1 MTKINRA
8 ASRPSTMCG
17 MADDP
22 LVAES
27 RARVAALRAQL
38 ESRERAPVRV
48 IETHVSWV
56 LLARELA
63 YKFKKPVRLPF
74 LDFSRLAERR
84 RCCDEEVRLNRRFA
98 PDLYLDVV
106 EVRQGPAGPSF
117 DGAGEVIDVAVRMRR
132 FADGALWSERLAAGS
147 LGAAQIDSFAQRLA
161 AAHRNAAMAPADGA
175 CGSPAV
181 HARVVAGLVA
191 AIDAWQS
198 GLASPGA
205 EWPPLRAWLRDEVAR
220 LDLHWRERLDAGAV
234 RECHGDLHLANVVQQ
249 GAESIAFDSLEFAA
263 ELRWID
269 PLDDLAFLVMDLLA
283 HGRRDLGFRLLN
295 AYLEHSGDYDGVA
308 ALRFFL
314 VSRALVRAQVCAL
327 RDAGGNE
334 PVGIAALGYLRLA
347 SALAHGRDPR
357 LAITCGL
364 PGSGKTFVSQS
375 LAETV
380 GAVRVRSDVERK
392 RLFGMAPLQSSRDR
406 GAGAIYGADAT
417 ELTYAR
423 LLAVA
428 RTMLLAGWPTL
439 VDAAFLRRAQR
450 ARFAAL
456 AASCV
461 VPFAILHCH
470 AENALLRQRIA
481 ARRERGD
488 DASEADPEVLERLTE
503 VAEPL
508 DDGEIAATMDCDG
521 NVPQRPAELGR
532 RWVAGR

>member
-1 MTKINRA
+1 
-8 ASRPSTMCG
+8 
-17 MADDP
+17 
-22 LVAES
+22 
-27 RARVAALRAQL
+27 
-38 ESRERAPVRV
+38 
-48 IETHVSWV
+48 
-56 LLARELA
+56 
-63 YKFKKPVRLPF
+63 
-74 LDFSRLAERR
+74 
-84 RCCDEEVRLNRRFA
+84 
-98 PDLYLDVV
+98 
-106 EVRQGPAGPSF
+106 
-117 DGAGEVIDVAVRMRR
+117 
-132 FADGALWSERLAAGS
+132 
-147 LGAAQIDSFAQRLA
+147 
-161 AAHRNAAMAPADGA
+161 
-175 CGSPAV
+175 
-181 HARVVAGLVA
+181 
-191 AIDAWQS
+191 
-198 GLASPGA
+198 
-205 EWPPLRAWLRDEVAR
+205 
-220 LDLHWRERLDAGAV
+220 
-234 RECHGDLHLANVVQQ
+234 
-249 GAESIAFDSLEFAA
+249 
-263 ELRWID
+263 
-269 PLDDLAFLVMDLLA
+269 
-283 HGRRDLGFRLLN
+283 
-295 AYLEHSGDYDGVA
+295 
-308 ALRFFL
+308 
-314 VSRALVRAQVCAL
+314 
-327 RDAGGNE
+327 
-334 PVGIAALGYLRLA
+334 VGIAALGYLRLA

-439 VDAAFLRRAQR
+439 VDAAFLRRAER